1 MTATP
6 GIEVS
11 YSVFKPTVP
20 VAQHFIKLASP
31 VCGYSEEVTDRG
43 GAQAPASQNRH
54 PLARSSRME
63 VARAL

>member
-1 MTATP
+1 MTAAP

-20 VAQHFIKLASP
+20 VAQYFIKLASP
-31 VCGYSEEVTDRG
+31 VCCYSEEVTDRAR
-43 GAQAPASQNRH
+43 AQAPASQNKH

>member
-1 MTATP
+1 MTAAP

-11 YSVFKPTVP
+11 YSDFKPTVP

-31 VCGYSEEVTDRG
+31 VCCYSEEVTDQG
-43 GAQAPASQNRH
+43 GAQSPASQNRH